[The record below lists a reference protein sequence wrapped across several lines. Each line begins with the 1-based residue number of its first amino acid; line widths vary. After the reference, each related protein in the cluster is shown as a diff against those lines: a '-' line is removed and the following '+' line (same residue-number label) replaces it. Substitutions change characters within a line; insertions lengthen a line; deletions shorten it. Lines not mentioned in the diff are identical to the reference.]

1 MEDGSRLRIE
11 GNIWDG
17 SRTSFLLRLFPMISQ
32 EIVHWSRFKIRRILV
47 ARICDLS
54 TKGGLMC
61 LGGGMRSTDTLY
73 KIKCL
78 CMSITAPRGH
88 ESKSLTLSDSLCF
101 IQQTVEHGWSLTG
114 QKHINHL
121 KNRQTKRAPLLS
133 YSYFKTHQWA
143 TLLWWPQASLIISCR
158 QIQTGT
164 SDLQLSPEWVNAW
177 LSNVC
182 WKLQC
187 SAVLMKYLSLF
198 KPKNI
203 FVTCLFERYLWLV
216 GTNEGWEPQTGEQI
230 QTLSPSV
237 FSLDLLTVTKVLI
250 ISVLVVRINLHHLDA
265 FTLQSCSLV

>member
-11 GNIWDG
+11 GNFWDG
-17 SRTSFLLRLFPMISQ
+17 SRNSFLLRLFPMISQ

-143 TLLWWPQASLIISCR
+143 TLLWWPQA
-158 QIQTGT
+158 
-164 SDLQLSPEWVNAW
+164 
-177 LSNVC
+177 
-182 WKLQC
+182 
-187 SAVLMKYLSLF
+187 
-198 KPKNI
+198 
-203 FVTCLFERYLWLV
+203 LWLFPADKYRLERHIYSWV
-216 GTNEGWEPQTGEQI
+216 LNEWMHH
-230 QTLSPSV
+230 
-237 FSLDLLTVTKVLI
+237 DWVTSAGNYSARL
-250 ISVLVVRINLHHLDA
+250 
-265 FTLQSCSLV
+265 F